1 MCTVVGYHVASDG
14 WQNSSKKYQVFASN
28 KYQVFFSKKY
38 EMFSL
43 CKFTSVADKTGDD
56 DFLWWHKIE
65 ELSGTDGDVEFL
77 G

>member
-1 MCTVVGYHVASDG
+1 M
-14 WQNSSKKYQVFASN
+14 FASN
-28 KYQVFFSKKY
+28 KYQVFSSKKY